1 MIWCLLRTVGVVLLY
16 LSVVGKAWRCGSAIL
31 TELLS
36 FNPFAVAT
44 FFGGCLVVVGVC
56 VGV

>member
-16 LSVVGKAWRCGSAIL
+16 LSVVGKAWRCSSAVL

-44 FFGGCLVVVGVC
+44 FLGGTWWW
-56 VGV
+56 